1 MNVSPSDGTGVA
13 ANQTP
18 FIVVGEIFLQ
28 KFIDPGAGGPYEKGD
43 ELPKFE
49 VIYRREE
56 CGPRRQNF
64 K

>member
-1 MNVSPSDGTGVA
+1 MA
-13 ANQTP
+13 ANRTP
-18 FIVVGEIFLQ
+18 LIVVGKIFLQ
-28 KFIDPGAGGPYEKGD
+28 KFFYPGAGGFYKKSD

-49 VIYRREE
+49 MLYHREE

>member
-13 ANQTP
+13 ANRTP
-18 FIVVGEIFLQ
+18 LIVVGKIFLQ
-28 KFIDPGAGGPYEKGD
+28 KFFYPGAGGFYKKSD

-49 VIYRREE
+49 MLYHREE